1 MSQPGQADPPLWQ
14 KYGFKE
20 WPGYIAMMGAQWR
33 AEKAEYERQLASFSE
48 DERTL
53 YDCLVETVCEDNW
66 RYRYRTGYIEFT
78 PGQWRWPPPPETPTY
93 LLIRDPYED
102 FWA

>member
-1 MSQPGQADPPLWQ
+1 MNPAVYQ

-20 WPGYIAMMGAQWR
+20 WPGYIAMMAAHWR
-33 AEKAEYERQLASFSE
+33 AEKAEHERQLAALTDE
-48 DERTL
+48 ERTL
-53 YDCLVETVCEDNW
+53 YECFSQAALESANQDL
-66 RYRYRTGYIEFT
+66 YRMGFIEVK
-78 PGQWRWPPPPETPTY
+78 PGQLVSPPPPETPTY

>member
-1 MSQPGQADPPLWQ
+1 MNQPGQADPPLYQ

-20 WPGYIAMMGAQWR
+20 WPGYIAMMAAHWR
-33 AEKAEYERQLASFSE
+33 AEKAEYQRQLASLSE
-48 DERTL
+48 DERSL
-53 YDCLVETVCEDNW
+53 YDCLLQAVYESAWVT
-66 RYRYRTGYIEFT
+66 RFRTGTIEVK
-78 PGQWRWPPPPETPTY
+78 PGQWVWPPPPETPTY